1 MRMRAGGKVPHFSSR
16 RNPGCQ
22 WWYKSYVLS
31 SLSGVLVASILL
43 ATSISTSFAQND
55 DSDFIKNRN
64 SYPLWN
70 GSLKRD
76 IQGFKPGMTESEAK
90 QRLSDCQV
98 SGHKIVCPVP
108 SKDERFELSLTEH
121 TRPRL
126 VKEVTYVFPAGGA
139 TLETMAKNVMVQFGV
154 GNSRQCLPPPQGI
167 SQCSQWQ
174 LEDGSYMRL
183 GVDAYQRNMLLYLST
198 PKWITSL
205 EEQAFEKEQG
215 KIPPQKF

>member
-1 MRMRAGGKVPHFSSR
+1 MFSPALSR
-16 RNPGCQ
+16 
-22 WWYKSYVLS
+22 VLIAS
-31 SLSGVLVASILL
+31 VLLG
-43 ATSISTSFAQND
+43 TSISTSFAQNN
-55 DSDFIKNRN
+55 DSDFIKIRN
-64 SYPLWN
+64 SYPFWN

-90 QRLSDCQV
+90 QRLSDCEV
-98 SGHKIVCPVP
+98 GGRKVFCSGS
-108 SKDERFELSLTEH
+108 SKDEGFELSLTEH

-126 VKEVTYVFPAGGA
+126 VKEVTYDFPAGRA
-139 TLETMAKNVMVQFGV
+139 TLETMAKNVMMQFGV
-154 GNSRQCLPPPQGI
+154 GSSQECLPSPQGI

-205 EEQAFEKEQG
+205 EEEAFEKEQAR
-215 KIPPQKF
+215 IPPQKF

>member
-1 MRMRAGGKVPHFSSR
+1 MTR
-16 RNPGCQ
+16 
-22 WWYKSYVLS
+22 
-31 SLSGVLVASILL
+31 IL
-43 ATSISTSFAQND
+43 
-55 DSDFIKNRN
+55 
-64 SYPLWN
+64 
-70 GSLKRD
+70 
-76 IQGFKPGMTESEAK
+76 
-90 QRLSDCQV
+90 
-98 SGHKIVCPVP
+98 CPVS

-126 VKEVTYVFPAGGA
+126 VKEVTYDFPAGGA
-139 TLETMAKNVMVQFGV
+139 TLETMAKNVVMQFGV
-154 GNSRQCLPPPQGI
+154 GNSQECLPSPQGI

-215 KIPPQKF
+215 RIPPRKF